1 MSVRYTATWYDV
13 TQAQQQATH
22 HTHRHVPAPP
32 AGLQFSHSHRHTAGR
47 GGGGRLNCMYIECV
61 SATPNPPLEFRKWC
75 CKVARQ
81 KFRPK
86 SSKGATKKKFLA
98 EFWLILPK
106 TGRKG
111 AAENLYIVY

>member
-13 TQAQQQATH
+13 TQARQQGTYRPGRQVFRKKILSLTQTH
-22 HTHRHVPAPP
+22 SWA
-32 AGLQFSHSHRHTAGR
+32 A

-86 SSKGATKKKFLA
+86 SSKGATKKN
-98 EFWLILPK
+98 FWPNF
-106 TGRKG
+106 G
-111 AAENLYIVY
+111 

>member
-1 MSVRYTATWYDV
+1 MTSLRHGSRAHTIHTDRYRPGRV
-13 TQAQQQATH
+13 
-22 HTHRHVPAPP
+22 
-32 AGLQFSHSHRHTAGR
+32 AGLTHTDSWA
-47 GGGGRLNCMYIECV
+47 GGGGQLNCMYIECV

>member
-13 TQAQQQATH
+13 T
-22 HTHRHVPAPP
+22 RP
-32 AGLQFSHSHRHTAGR
+32 GRQFSHSHRHTAGR
-47 GGGGRLNCMYIECV
+47 GGGRLNCMYIECV

>member
-1 MSVRYTATWYDV
+1 MMISVKTFMHQKQTLAKISGPEIIF
-13 TQAQQQATH
+13 AETH
-22 HTHRHVPAPP
+22 TRAPP
-32 AGLQFSHSHRHTAGR
+32 P
-47 GGGGRLNCMYIECV
+47 
-61 SATPNPPLEFRKWC
+61 PNPPLEFRKWC

-86 SSKGATKKKFLA
+86 SSKGATKKKILA